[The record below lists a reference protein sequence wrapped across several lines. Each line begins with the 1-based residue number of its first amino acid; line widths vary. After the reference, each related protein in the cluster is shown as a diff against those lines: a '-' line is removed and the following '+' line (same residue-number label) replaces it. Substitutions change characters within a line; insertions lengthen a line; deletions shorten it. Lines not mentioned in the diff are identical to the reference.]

1 MYSRYRHRGFS
12 LIELLVVISIIG
24 IVMSIALLS
33 LGLLGDDRE
42 LRTEARRV
50 IALVQVAQDEA
61 VMQGREFGLELMAGA
76 YRFVEYDPLLNV
88 WGELIGDETLR
99 QRQLPEDY
107 EFDLFVEGQRVLLDL
122 EPASFE
128 EPEDSAYQELTETY
142 APHVLIFS
150 SGDMTPFELHIF
162 WPDQEQSVVL
172 EANLLGDIKFAS
184 DEE

>member
-1 MYSRYRHRGFS
+1 MNILNRDRGFS

-42 LRTEARRV
+42 LQTEGRRV
-50 IALVQVAQDEA
+50 IALVQVAQDES
-61 VMQGREFGLELMAGA
+61 VMQGREFGLELMTDA
-76 YRFVEYDPLLNV
+76 YRFVEYDPLLNI

-107 EFDLFVEGQRVLLDL
+107 EFELFVEGQRVLLDL
-122 EPASFE
+122 EPGSFE
-128 EPEDSAYQELTETY
+128 ESEETANRDLTETY

-150 SGDMTPFELHIF
+150 SGDMTPFELHILR
-162 WPDQEQSVVL
+162 PEQEQSVVL
-172 EANLLGDIKFAS
+172 ESNLLGDIKFAS
-184 DEE
+184 DED